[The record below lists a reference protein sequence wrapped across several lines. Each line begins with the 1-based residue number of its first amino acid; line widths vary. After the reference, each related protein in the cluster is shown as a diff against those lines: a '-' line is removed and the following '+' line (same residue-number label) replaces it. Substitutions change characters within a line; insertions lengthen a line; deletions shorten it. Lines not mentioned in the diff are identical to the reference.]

1 MPHVLERISI
11 WLASSCPS
19 GNTNNSTK
27 PHGAYANNR
36 NRRGRI
42 QGSLEKGEEEMNK
55 PKHIN
60 PEAIPGLVNGI
71 ETLLKQL
78 VGQNIGTDAWI
89 TVAYLKNRLRLA
101 RGEK

>member
-1 MPHVLERISI
+1 
-11 WLASSCPS
+11 
-19 GNTNNSTK
+19 
-27 PHGAYANNR
+27 
-36 NRRGRI
+36 
-42 QGSLEKGEEEMNK
+42 MNK